1 MATTPSR
8 TVRRTCQIIRSGA
21 PAPRDLIVALVVE
34 LIAVIAH
41 LPVALHILLAVIAFA
56 GDRVISGLHR

>member
-1 MATTPSR
+1 MATTLSR
-8 TVRRTCQIIRSGA
+8 TVRRTCRIIRTGA

-34 LIAVIAH
+34 LVAVLAH
-41 LPVALHILLAVIAFA
+41 LPIALHILLAAAAFA

>member
-1 MATTPSR
+1 MATTLSR
-8 TVRRTCQIIRSGA
+8 TVRRTCRIIRSGA
-21 PAPRDLIVALVVE
+21 PAPRDLTVALVVE

-41 LPVALHILLAVIAFA
+41 LPVALHILLATIAFA

>member
-1 MATTPSR
+1 MATTLSR

-34 LIAVIAH
+34 FIAVIAH
-41 LPVALHILLAVIAFA
+41 LPIALHIALAIVAFA
-56 GDRVISGLHR
+56 GDRVAGALHR

>member
-1 MATTPSR
+1 MATTLSR
-8 TVRRTCQIIRSGA
+8 TVRRTCRIIRSGA

-41 LPVALHILLAVIAFA
+41 LPVALHILLAAIAFA

>member
-1 MATTPSR
+1 MATTLSR
-8 TVRRTCQIIRSGA
+8 TVRRTWRIIRSGA
-21 PAPRDLIVALVVE
+21 PAPRYLIVALVVE

-41 LPVALHILLAVIAFA
+41 LPVALHILLATIAFA

>member
-1 MATTPSR
+1 MATILSR
-8 TVRRTCQIIRSGA
+8 AVRRTCRIIRTGA

-34 LIAVIAH
+34 LIAVVANMPI
-41 LPVALHILLAVIAFA
+41 ALHILLAGMAFA